1 MTVEE
6 LQAQVDARWATLELS
21 SWPSPRP
28 FMRSPRQ
35 EEYSRVTDPGRYRIV
50 HERARVW
57 TQVLAAVPGVRVE
70 RLPPGPL
77 DPDGHLGDFDRG
89 VRVTSD
95 REGTLPLLLL
105 ERDAQ
110 LTGEPD
116 DSPTLAVLHLAIV
129 EPTISLEFHP
139 TCGCDAC
146 DSGSQELLR
155 AIDEPVTAVVGG
167 PFVAL
172 RGRRWQTDWHP
183 GGGSSQSSVRRFD
196 HDTMLGL
203 CRRLAAGEDVRLPR
217 GTRSFVG
224 RSWLVST

>member
-6 LQAQVDARWATLELS
+6 LQAQVEARWATLDLP

-28 FMRSPRQ
+28 VVDSPR
-35 EEYSRVTDPGRYRIV
+35 EEDYSRVTDPGRYRIV

-57 TQVLAAVPGVRVE
+57 TQVLGVCPGVHVE

-77 DPDGHLGDFDRG
+77 DADGHLGDFDRG
-89 VRVTSD
+89 VRITSD

-105 ERDAQ
+105 ERDAR

-116 DSPTLAVLHLAIV
+116 DSPTLAVLHLAVV
-129 EPTISLEFHP
+129 EPTVSLGFHP
-139 TCGCDAC
+139 DCGCDAC
-146 DSGSQELLR
+146 DSGSQDLLR
-155 AIDEPVTAVVGG
+155 AIDELIAAVVGG

-172 RGRRWQTDWHP
+172 RGRGWQSDWHP
-183 GGGSSQSSVRRFD
+183 GGGSSQSKGRRSD
-196 HDTMLGL
+196 HDKMMGL
-203 CRRLAAGEDVRLPR
+203 CQRLAAGEDVRLPR

-224 RSWLVST
+224 RSWLLST